1 MEGYGCITVFSR
13 RVRRGAE
20 NAEGYVEGLRW
31 MEGYGCI
38 TVFSRRV
45 GRGAE
50 NAEGYVEG
58 FVVDGGVWL
67 YNGFFT
73 QSSQR
78 SRERRGLCGGFCGG

>member
-20 NAEGYVEGLRW
+20 NAEGYVEGF
-31 MEGYGCI
+31 
-38 TVFSRRV
+38 V
-45 GRGAE
+45 
-50 NAEGYVEG
+50 VEG
-58 FVVDGGVWL
+58 GAVGL

-78 SRERRGLCGGFCGG
+78 SRERRGLCGGFEVEGRVVW